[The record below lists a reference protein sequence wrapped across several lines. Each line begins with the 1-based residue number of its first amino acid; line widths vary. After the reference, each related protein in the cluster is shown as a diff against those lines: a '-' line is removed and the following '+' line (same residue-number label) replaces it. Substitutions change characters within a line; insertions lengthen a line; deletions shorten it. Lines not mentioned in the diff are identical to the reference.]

1 MGWIGVSGRGAGV
14 GAELGAAVPKSNNV
28 PLSAAVAT
36 QGKTFRVRRNPGVL
50 PSESAACVQP
60 HKYLHCTPP
69 CLRGEGSKTAI
80 FK

>member
-1 MGWIGVSGRGAGV
+1 MGGGRG

-60 HKYLHCTPP
+60 HKYLH
-69 CLRGEGSKTAI
+69 TAVSAGRREQNSH
-80 FK
+80 F